1 VSKLDFNKLNAYEL
15 IEERHLDDLGAE
27 GYLLKHKKSG
37 ARLFLVSNE
46 DNNKVFSIGFRTP
59 PINSCGLTHI
69 LEHSVLCG
77 SREFPAKDP
86 FVELAKGSL
95 NTFLNAMTY
104 PDKTV
109 YPIASCNDKDFQNLM
124 HVYLDAVFYPNI
136 YKREEIFRQE
146 GWHYE
151 LEEAEGD
158 LSING
163 VVYNEMKG
171 AFSSPEG
178 VLEREI
184 LNSLF
189 PDTPYGFESGG
200 DPDVIP
206 ELSYETFLDFHRQ
219 YYHPANS
226 YIFLYGDM
234 DMEEKLLWMDEHYLK
249 DFEEIEIDTE
259 VKVQEPFAK
268 QITVCKDY
276 SVTEED
282 TLDHNTYLSENFVV
296 GSTLDSKLYTAIEVL
311 EYALI
316 TAPGAPL
323 KQALLDAGIG
333 QDIMSSVDNG
343 ILQPVFSIIAKNANE
358 EDQDKFLSV
367 VRETLEE
374 LADKGLDKKTLLAG
388 INSFEFRYREADF
401 GRFPIGL
408 SYGLQCMDSWLYD
421 EKDPFMHLEENKT
434 FAFLKEAAEGNY
446 FEELIRKY
454 FLNNS
459 HSSLVICRPKR
470 GLTAENDKK
479 LSEKLAAYKAS
490 LSKEE
495 VEELVAQTK
504 HLKEYQS
511 EPSTKEELE
520 SIPLLAL
527 DDIKKEAEPFQN
539 RMIKAGNT
547 PLLMH
552 DLETNRIAYL
562 SFVFDAEHILEEELP
577 YLGILSSVLGYVD
590 TEHYSFRELSNEIN
604 IHTGGIDSRV
614 SVFTDNRESMDTHVK
629 FIVSAKSLFEEVGKT
644 FELTKEVLFASK
656 LEDDKRLKEII
667 SQLKSR
673 VQMTMN
679 SSGHAVASM
688 RGMSYFSESAV
699 AIDAGSGVAFYR
711 VLEELSADFDQKKEE
726 LRAKLSELCKKI
738 LCKEHLLVSV
748 TAGEGLEEQLL
759 AEVKEF
765 EEKLYDAPEAEKAVY
780 ACEKKNEGF
789 KTASKVNYV
798 ARCGNFKSHGFDY
811 VGTLKILKVIMSY
824 DYMWN
829 RIRVL
834 GGAYGCMSG
843 FDRNGDSYF
852 VSYRDPH
859 MSRTEDVYEGIPQ
872 YLREFNVD
880 DRDMLK
886 FIIGTISMMDTPL
899 NPSAKGSRNMSAY
912 LSGLTL
918 EQLQKERDE
927 VLSAGKEDIQALAPY
942 VEAILSD
949 DCRCVIGDESK
960 ITENKDRFGRLESLQ

>member
-1 VSKLDFNKLNAYEL
+1 MDFNKLSAYEL

-109 YPIASCNDKDFQNLM
+109 YPVASCNDKDFQNLM

-136 YKREEIFRQE
+136 YEREEIFRQE

-151 LEEAEGD
+151 LEDPEGEIQ
-158 LSING
+158 ING

-206 ELSYETFLDFHRQ
+206 DLSYETFLDFHRQ

-249 DFEEIEIDTE
+249 DFDEIRIDTE
-259 VKVQEPFAK
+259 LKPQAAFAE
-268 QITVCKDY
+268 QITVRKDY
-276 SVTEED
+276 SITEED
-282 TLDHNTYLSENFVV
+282 SLEHNTYLSENFVM
-296 GSTLDSKLYTAIEVL
+296 GTALDAKLYTAIEVL
-311 EYALI
+311 DYALI

-343 ILQPVFSIIAKNANE
+343 ILQPVFSVIAKNAEE
-358 EDQDKFLSV
+358 EDKERFLTV
-367 VRETLEE
+367 IRQTLEQLVE
-374 LADKGLDKKTLLAG
+374 EGLDKQTLLAG
-388 INSFEFRYREADF
+388 INSLEFRYREADF

-421 EKDPFMHLEENKT
+421 EKDPFMHLEENRV
-434 FAFLKEAAEGNY
+434 FAFLKEAAEGSY
-446 FEELIRKY
+446 FEDLIRSY

-459 HSSLVICRPKR
+459 HSSVVMCCPKK

-479 LSEKLAAYKAS
+479 LADKLAAYKAS

-495 VEELVAQTK
+495 LDALVASTK

-527 DDIKKEAEPFQN
+527 EDIKKEAEPFTN
-539 RMIKAGNT
+539 RMLQAGDI

-552 DLETNRIAYL
+552 DLETKQIAYL
-562 SFVFDAEHILEEELP
+562 EFVFDGEYILEEELP

-614 SVFTDNRESMDTHVK
+614 SIFTDHSEEMACHVK
-629 FIVSAKSLFEEVGKT
+629 FILSAKALFEEADQA
-644 FELTKEVLFASK
+644 FALTKEILFASK
-656 LEDDKRLKEII
+656 IEDDKRLKEII

-688 RGMSYFSESAV
+688 RGMSYFSESAA
-699 AIDAGSGVAFYR
+699 AIDASSGVAFYR
-711 VLEELSADFDQKKEE
+711 LLEELTEDFEGRKEE
-726 LRAKLSELCKKI
+726 LKERLQQLCKK
-738 LCKEHLLVSV
+738 LFCKKHLLVSL
-748 TAGEGLEEQLL
+748 TAGAGLEEK
-759 AEVKEF
+759 AIEEVKALGEQLY
-765 EEKLYDAPEAEKAVY
+765 EEKEAEKAAY
-780 ACEKKNEGF
+780 FCEKKNEGF

-798 ARCGNFKSHGFDY
+798 ARCGNFKKHGFSY
-811 VGTLKILKVIMSY
+811 TGALKILKVVMSY

-829 RIRVL
+829 QIRVL
-834 GGAYGCMSG
+834 GGAYGCMCG

-859 MSRTEDVYEGIPQ
+859 MKRTEEVYEGIPE
-872 YLREFNVD
+872 YLRKFDADE
-880 DRDMLK
+880 RAMLK
-886 FIIGTISMMDTPL
+886 FIIGTVSMMDTPL
-899 NPSAKGSRNMSAY
+899 NPSAKGSRSLMAY
-912 LSGLTL
+912 LSGLQFET
-918 EQLQKERDE
+918 LQKERNE
-927 VLSAGKEDIQALAPY
+927 VLSAGKEDIQALAAL

-949 DCRCVIGDESK
+949 ECRCVIGDESK
-960 ITENKDRFGRLESLQ
+960 ITENKERFSRLESLQ

>member
-1 VSKLDFNKLNAYEL
+1 MDFNKLSAYEL

-109 YPIASCNDKDFQNLM
+109 YPVASCNDKDFQNLM

-136 YKREEIFRQE
+136 YEREEIFRQE

-151 LEEAEGD
+151 LEDAKGEIQ
-158 LSING
+158 ING

-206 ELSYETFLDFHRQ
+206 DLSYETFLDFHRQ

-249 DFEEIEIDTE
+249 DFDEIRIDTE
-259 VKVQEPFAK
+259 LKPQAAFAE
-268 QITVCKDY
+268 QITVRKDY
-276 SVTEED
+276 SITEED
-282 TLDHNTYLSENFVV
+282 SLEHNTYLSENFVM
-296 GSTLDSKLYTAIEVL
+296 GTALDAKLYTAIEVL
-311 EYALI
+311 DYALI

-343 ILQPVFSIIAKNANE
+343 ILQPVFSVIAKNAEE
-358 EDQDKFLSV
+358 EDKERFLAV
-367 VRETLEE
+367 IRETLEKLVE
-374 LADKGLDKKTLLAG
+374 EGLDKQTLLAG
-388 INSFEFRYREADF
+388 INSLEFRYREADF

-421 EKDPFMHLEENKT
+421 EKDPFMHLEENRV
-434 FAFLKEAAEGNY
+434 FAFLKEATEGSY
-446 FEELIRKY
+446 FEDLIRSY

-459 HSSLVICRPKR
+459 HSSVVMCCPKK

-479 LSEKLAAYKAS
+479 LADKLAAYKAS

-495 VEELVAQTK
+495 IDALVASTK

-527 DDIKKEAEPFQN
+527 EDIKKEAEPFTN
-539 RMIKAGNT
+539 RLLQAGEI

-552 DLETNRIAYL
+552 DLETKQIAYL
-562 SFVFDAEHILEEELP
+562 EFVFDAEHISEEELP

-614 SVFTDNRESMDTHVK
+614 SIFTDHSEEMACHVK
-629 FIVSAKSLFEEVGKT
+629 FILSAKALFEEADQA
-644 FELTKEVLFASK
+644 FALTREILFASK
-656 LEDDKRLKEII
+656 IEDDKRLREII

-688 RGMSYFSESAV
+688 RGMSYFSESAA
-699 AIDAGSGVAFYR
+699 AIDASSGIAFYR
-711 VLEELSADFDQKKEE
+711 LLEELTEDFEGRKEE
-726 LRAKLSELCKKI
+726 LKERLQQLCKK
-738 LCKEHLLVSV
+738 LFCKKHLLVSL
-748 TAGEGLEEQLL
+748 TAGPRLEEK
-759 AEVKEF
+759 AMEEVKALGEQLY
-765 EEKLYDAPEAEKAVY
+765 EEKEAEKAVY
-780 ACEKKNEGF
+780 SCEKKNEGF

-798 ARCGNFKSHGFDY
+798 ARCGNFKKQGFSY
-811 VGTLKILKVIMSY
+811 TGALKILKVVMSY

-829 RIRVL
+829 QIRVL
-834 GGAYGCMSG
+834 GGAYGCMCG

-859 MSRTEDVYEGIPQ
+859 MKRTEEVYEGIPE
-872 YLREFNVD
+872 YLRNFDADE
-880 DRDMLK
+880 RAILK
-886 FIIGTISMMDTPL
+886 FIIGTVSMMDTPL
-899 NPSAKGSRNMSAY
+899 NPSAKGSRSLMAY
-912 LSGLTL
+912 LSGLQFET
-918 EQLQKERDE
+918 LQKERNE
-927 VLSAGKEDIQALAPY
+927 VLSAGKEDIQALAAL

-949 DCRCVIGDESK
+949 ECRCVIGDESK
-960 ITENKDRFGRLESLQ
+960 ITENKERFSRLESLQ

>member
-1 VSKLDFNKLNAYEL
+1 MDFNKLSAYEL

-109 YPIASCNDKDFQNLM
+109 YPVASCNDKDFQNLM

-136 YKREEIFRQE
+136 YERKEIFRQE

-151 LEEAEGD
+151 LEDAKGEIQ
-158 LSING
+158 ING

-206 ELSYETFLDFHRQ
+206 DLSYETFLDFHRQ

-249 DFEEIEIDTE
+249 DFDEIQIDTE
-259 VKVQEPFAK
+259 LKPQAAFAE
-268 QITVCKDY
+268 QITVRKDY
-276 SVTEED
+276 SITEED
-282 TLDHNTYLSENFVV
+282 SLEHNTYLSENFVM
-296 GSTLDSKLYTAIEVL
+296 GRALDAKLYTAIEVL
-311 EYALI
+311 DYALI

-343 ILQPVFSIIAKNANE
+343 ILQPVFSVIAKNAEE
-358 EDQDKFLSV
+358 EDKERFLTV
-367 VRETLEE
+367 IRQTLEQLVE
-374 LADKGLDKKTLLAG
+374 EGLDKQTLLAG
-388 INSFEFRYREADF
+388 INSLEFRYREADF

-421 EKDPFMHLEENKT
+421 EKDPFMHLEENRV

-446 FEELIRKY
+446 FEDLIRSY

-459 HSSLVICRPKR
+459 HSSVVMCCPKK

-479 LSEKLAAYKAS
+479 LADKLAAYKAS

-495 VEELVAQTK
+495 IDALVASTK

-527 DDIKKEAEPFQN
+527 EDIKKEAEPFTN
-539 RMIKAGNT
+539 RLLQAGEI

-552 DLETNRIAYL
+552 DIETKQIAYL
-562 SFVFDAEHILEEELP
+562 EFVFDAEHISEEELP

-614 SVFTDNRESMDTHVK
+614 SIFTDHSEEMACHVK
-629 FIVSAKSLFEEVGKT
+629 FILSAKALFEEADQA
-644 FELTKEVLFASK
+644 FALTREILFASK
-656 LEDDKRLKEII
+656 IEDDKRLREII

-688 RGMSYFSESAV
+688 RGMSYFSESAA
-699 AIDAGSGVAFYR
+699 AIDASSGIAFYR
-711 VLEELSADFDQKKEE
+711 LLEELTEDFEGRKEE
-726 LRAKLSELCKKI
+726 LKERLQQLCKK
-738 LCKEHLLVSV
+738 LFCKKHLLVSL
-748 TAGEGLEEQLL
+748 TAGPGLEEK
-759 AEVKEF
+759 AMEEVKALGEQLY
-765 EEKLYDAPEAEKAVY
+765 EEKEAEKAVY
-780 ACEKKNEGF
+780 SCEKKNEGF

-798 ARCGNFKSHGFDY
+798 ARCGNFKKQGFSY
-811 VGTLKILKVIMSY
+811 TGALKILKVVMSY

-829 RIRVL
+829 QIRVL
-834 GGAYGCMSG
+834 GGAYGCMCG

-859 MSRTEDVYEGIPQ
+859 MKRTEEVYEGIPE
-872 YLREFNVD
+872 YLRNFDADE
-880 DRDMLK
+880 RAMLK
-886 FIIGTISMMDTPL
+886 FIIGTVSMMDTPL
-899 NPSAKGSRNMSAY
+899 NPSAKGSRSLMAY
-912 LSGLTL
+912 LSGLQFET
-918 EQLQKERDE
+918 LQKERNE
-927 VLSAGKEDIQALAPY
+927 VLSAGKEDIQALAGL

-949 DCRCVIGDESK
+949 ECRCVIGDESK
-960 ITENKDRFGRLESLQ
+960 ITENKERFSRLESLQ

>member
-1 VSKLDFNKLNAYEL
+1 MDFNKLSAYEL

-109 YPIASCNDKDFQNLM
+109 YPVASCNDKDFQNLM

-136 YKREEIFRQE
+136 YEREEIFRQE

-151 LEEAEGD
+151 LEDPEGEIQ
-158 LSING
+158 ING

-206 ELSYETFLDFHRQ
+206 DLSYETFLDFHRQ

-249 DFEEIEIDTE
+249 DFDEIQIDTE
-259 VKVQEPFAK
+259 LKPQAAFAE
-268 QITVCKDY
+268 QITVRKDY
-276 SVTEED
+276 SITEED
-282 TLDHNTYLSENFVV
+282 SLEHNTYLSENFVM
-296 GSTLDSKLYTAIEVL
+296 GTTLDAKLYTAIEVL
-311 EYALI
+311 DYALI

-343 ILQPVFSIIAKNANE
+343 ILQPVFSVIAKNAEE
-358 EDQDKFLSV
+358 EDKERFLTV
-367 VRETLEE
+367 IRQTLEQLVE
-374 LADKGLDKKTLLAG
+374 EGLDKQTLLAG
-388 INSFEFRYREADF
+388 INSLEFRYREADF

-408 SYGLQCMDSWLYD
+408 SYGLQCMDSWLYN
-421 EKDPFMHLEENKT
+421 EKDPFIHLEENRV
-434 FAFLKEAAEGNY
+434 FAFLKEAAEGSY
-446 FEELIRKY
+446 FEDLIRSY

-459 HSSLVICRPKR
+459 HSSVVMCCPKK

-479 LSEKLAAYKAS
+479 LADKLAAYKAS

-495 VEELVAQTK
+495 IDALVASTK

-527 DDIKKEAEPFQN
+527 EDIKKEAEPFTN
-539 RMIKAGNT
+539 RLLQAGEI

-552 DLETNRIAYL
+552 DLETKQIAYL
-562 SFVFDAEHILEEELP
+562 EFVFDAEHISEEELP

-614 SVFTDNRESMDTHVK
+614 SIFTDHSEEMACHVK
-629 FIVSAKSLFEEVGKT
+629 FILSAKALFEEADQA
-644 FELTKEVLFASK
+644 FALTREILFASK
-656 LEDDKRLKEII
+656 IEDDKRLREII

-688 RGMSYFSESAV
+688 RGMSYFSESAA
-699 AIDAGSGVAFYR
+699 AIDASSGIAFYR
-711 VLEELSADFDQKKEE
+711 LLEELTEDFEGRKEE
-726 LRAKLSELCKKI
+726 LKERLQQLCKK
-738 LCKEHLLVSV
+738 LFCKKHLLVSL
-748 TAGEGLEEQLL
+748 TAGAGLEEKVME
-759 AEVKEF
+759 EVKALGEQLY
-765 EEKLYDAPEAEKAVY
+765 EEKEAEKAVY
-780 ACEKKNEGF
+780 SCEKKNEGF

-798 ARCGNFKSHGFDY
+798 ARCGNFKKQGFSY
-811 VGTLKILKVIMSY
+811 TGALKILKVVMSY

-829 RIRVL
+829 QIRVL
-834 GGAYGCMSG
+834 GGAYGCMCG

-859 MSRTEDVYEGIPQ
+859 MKRTEEVYEGIPE
-872 YLREFNVD
+872 YLRNFDADE
-880 DRDMLK
+880 RAMLK
-886 FIIGTISMMDTPL
+886 FIIGTVSMMDTPL
-899 NPSAKGSRNMSAY
+899 NPSAKGSRSLMAY
-912 LSGLTL
+912 LSGLQFET
-918 EQLQKERDE
+918 LQKERDE
-927 VLSAGKEDIQALAPY
+927 VLSAGKEDIQALAGL

-949 DCRCVIGDESK
+949 ECRCVIGDESK
-960 ITENKDRFGRLESLQ
+960 ITENKERFSRLESLQ

>member
-1 VSKLDFNKLNAYEL
+1 MDFNKLKAYEL

-109 YPIASCNDKDFQNLM
+109 YPVASCNDKDFQNLM

-136 YKREEIFRQE
+136 YQREEIFRQE

-151 LEEAEGD
+151 LEDEKSEIQ
-158 LSING
+158 ING

-200 DPDVIP
+200 DPEVIP

-249 DFEEIEIDTE
+249 DFDEIRIDTE
-259 VKVQEPFAK
+259 LKEQAPFAE
-268 QITVCKDY
+268 QITVKKDY
-276 SVTEED
+276 SITEED
-282 TLDHNTYLSENFVV
+282 SLENNTYLSENYVI
-296 GSTLDSKLYTAIEVL
+296 GSALDAKLYTAIEVL

-358 EDQDKFLSV
+358 EDMEAFSALIRSS
-367 VRETLEE
+367 LEE
-374 LADKGLDKKTLLAG
+374 LAEQGLDKQTLLAG
-388 INSFEFRYREADF
+388 INSLEFRYREADF

-421 EKDPFMHLEENKT
+421 EKDPFMHLEENKV
-434 FAFLKEAAEGNY
+434 FAFLKEAAEGDY

-454 FLNNS
+454 FLNNQ
-459 HSSLVICRPKR
+459 HSSIVICRPKK
-470 GLTAENDKK
+470 GLTAENEKK
-479 LSEKLAAYKAS
+479 LAEKLSAYKAS
-490 LSKEE
+490 LSEE
-495 VEELVAQTK
+495 EIKALVEETK

-527 DDIKKEAEPFQN
+527 EDIKKEAEPFVN
-539 RMIKAGNT
+539 RQEMAGKV
-547 PLLMH
+547 PMLLH
-552 DLETNRIAYL
+552 DLETKQIAYL
-562 SFVFDAEHILEEELP
+562 EFVFDAEHILEEELP
-577 YLGILSSVLGYVD
+577 YLGILSSILGYVD
-590 TEHYSFRELSNEIN
+590 TEHYNFRELSNEIN

-614 SVFTDNRESMDTHVK
+614 SIYTDHSEEMACHVK
-629 FIVSAKSLFEEVGKT
+629 FILSAKALFEEVDQV
-644 FELTKEVLFASK
+644 FSLTKEILFSSRI
-656 LEDDKRLKEII
+656 EDDKRLKEII

-688 RGMSYFSESAV
+688 RGMSYFSESAA
-699 AIDAGSGVAFYR
+699 AIDASSGVAFYR
-711 VLEELSADFDQKKEE
+711 VLEEIHADFEGHKEDLKK
-726 LRAKLSELCKKI
+726 KLQALCKK
-738 LCKEHLLVSV
+738 LFCQNHLLVSI
-748 TAGEGLEEQLL
+748 TAGAGMEESFR
-759 AEVKEF
+759 KET
-765 EEKLYDAPEAEKAVY
+765 EALGEKLYEEKADAKALY
-780 ACEKKNEGF
+780 SCEKKNEGF

-798 ARCGNFKSHGFDY
+798 ARCGNFKKHGFTY
-811 VGTLKILKVIMSY
+811 SGALKILKIAMSY

-829 RIRVL
+829 QIRVL
-834 GGAYGCMSG
+834 GGAYGCMCG

-859 MSRTEDVYEGIPQ
+859 MKRTEEVYEGIPD
-872 YLREFNVD
+872 YLKNFDADE
-880 DRDMLK
+880 RDMLK

-899 NPSAKGSRNMSAY
+899 NPSAKGSRSLMAY
-912 LSGLTL
+912 LSGVDFAL
-918 EQLQKERDE
+918 LQKERDQ
-927 VLSAGKEDIQALAPY
+927 VLSAGKEDIRALAPL
-942 VEAILSD
+942 VESILSD

-960 ITENKDRFGRLESLQ
+960 ITENKDRFGRLENLQ

>member
-1 VSKLDFNKLNAYEL
+1 MDFNKLNAYEL

-46 DNNKVFSIGFRTP
+46 DSNKVFSIGFRTP

-109 YPIASCNDKDFQNLM
+109 YPVASCNDKDFQNLM

-136 YKREEIFRQE
+136 YRKEEIFRQE

-151 LEEAEGD
+151 LEDEKSEIQ
-158 LSING
+158 ING

-234 DMEEKLLWMDEHYLK
+234 DMEEKLLWMDAHYLK
-249 DFEEIEIDTE
+249 DFDEIEIDTE
-259 VKVQEPFAK
+259 LKEQAPFAE
-268 QITVCKDY
+268 QITVRKDY
-276 SVTEED
+276 SITEED
-282 TLDHNTYLSENFVV
+282 SLENNTYLSENYVI
-296 GSTLDSKLYTAIEVL
+296 GTALDARLYTAIEVL

-358 EDQDKFLSV
+358 EDKEAFCSLIHSC
-367 VRETLEE
+367 LED
-374 LADKGLDKKTLLAG
+374 LAEQGLDKQTLLAG
-388 INSFEFRYREADF
+388 INSLEFRYREADF

-421 EKDPFMHLEENKT
+421 EKDPFMHLEENKV
-434 FAFLKEAAEGNY
+434 FAFLKEAAEGDY

-459 HSSLVICRPKR
+459 HSSIVICSPKK
-470 GLTAENDKK
+470 GLTAENEKK
-479 LSEKLAAYKAS
+479 LAEKLSAYKAS
-490 LSKEE
+490 LSEE
-495 VEELVAQTK
+495 EIRALVEETK

-520 SIPLLAL
+520 SIPLLEL
-527 DDIKKEAEPFQN
+527 EDIKKEAEPFVN
-539 RMIKAGNT
+539 RQEMAGKV
-547 PLLMH
+547 PMLLH
-552 DLETNRIAYL
+552 DLETKQIAYL
-562 SFVFDAEHILEEELP
+562 EFVFDAEHISEEELP

-614 SVFTDNRESMDTHVK
+614 SIFTDHSEEMACQVK
-629 FIVSAKSLFEEVGKT
+629 FILSAKALFEEVEKV
-644 FELTKEVLFASK
+644 FSLTKEILFASRI
-656 LEDDKRLKEII
+656 EDDKRLKEII

-688 RGMSYFSESAV
+688 RGMSYFSESAA
-699 AIDAGSGVAFYR
+699 AIDASSGVAFYR
-711 VLEELSADFDQKKEE
+711 VLEEINADFEGQKESLKK
-726 LRAKLSELCKKI
+726 KLISLCKK
-738 LCKEHLLVSV
+738 LFCQNHLLLSI
-748 TAGEGLEEQLL
+748 TAGAGMEENFRKE
-759 AEVKEF
+759 AEALGEMLY
-765 EEKLYDAPEAEKAVY
+765 EEKEQTKASY
-780 ACEKKNEGF
+780 SCEKKNEGF

-798 ARCGNFKSHGFDY
+798 ARCGNFKKHGFAY
-811 VGTLKILKVIMSY
+811 AGALKILKIAMSY

-829 RIRVL
+829 QIRVL
-834 GGAYGCMSG
+834 GGAYGCMCG

-859 MSRTEDVYEGIPQ
+859 MKRTEEVYEGIPE
-872 YLREFNVD
+872 YLKNFDADE
-880 DRDMLK
+880 RDMLK

-899 NPSAKGSRNMSAY
+899 NPSAKGSRSLMAY
-912 LSGLTL
+912 LSGLDFAV
-918 EQLQKERDE
+918 LQKERDQ
-927 VLSAGKEDIQALAPY
+927 VLSAEKEDIRALAPL

-960 ITENKDRFGRLESLQ
+960 ITENKDRFGRLENLQ

>member
-1 VSKLDFNKLNAYEL
+1 MDFNKLSAYEL

-109 YPIASCNDKDFQNLM
+109 YPVASCNDKDFQNLM

-136 YKREEIFRQE
+136 YEREEIFRQE

-151 LEEAEGD
+151 LEDREGEIQ
-158 LSING
+158 ING

-206 ELSYETFLDFHRQ
+206 DLSYETFLDFHRQ

-249 DFEEIEIDTE
+249 DFDEIQIDTE
-259 VKVQEPFAK
+259 LKPQAAFAE
-268 QITVCKDY
+268 QITVRKDY
-276 SVTEED
+276 SITEED
-282 TLDHNTYLSENFVV
+282 SLEHNTYLSENFVM
-296 GSTLDSKLYTAIEVL
+296 GRALDAKLYTAIEVL
-311 EYALI
+311 DYALI

-343 ILQPVFSIIAKNANE
+343 ILQPVFSVIAKNAEE
-358 EDQDKFLSV
+358 EDKERFLTV
-367 VRETLEE
+367 IRQTLEQLVE
-374 LADKGLDKKTLLAG
+374 EGLDKQTLLAG
-388 INSFEFRYREADF
+388 INSLEFRYREADF

-421 EKDPFMHLEENKT
+421 EKDPFMHLEENRV
-434 FAFLKEAAEGNY
+434 FAFLKEAAEGSY
-446 FEELIRKY
+446 FEDLIRSY

-459 HSSLVICRPKR
+459 HSSVVMCCPKK

-479 LSEKLAAYKAS
+479 LADKLAAYKAS

-495 VEELVAQTK
+495 LDALVASTK

-527 DDIKKEAEPFQN
+527 EDIKKEAEPFTN
-539 RMIKAGNT
+539 RLLQAGEI

-552 DLETNRIAYL
+552 DLETKQIAYL
-562 SFVFDAEHILEEELP
+562 EFVFDAEHISEEELP

-614 SVFTDNRESMDTHVK
+614 SIFTDHSEEMACHVK
-629 FIVSAKSLFEEVGKT
+629 FILSAKALFEEADQA
-644 FELTKEVLFASK
+644 FALTREILFASK
-656 LEDDKRLKEII
+656 IEDDKRLREII

-688 RGMSYFSESAV
+688 RGMSYFSESAA
-699 AIDAGSGVAFYR
+699 AIDASSGIAFYR
-711 VLEELSADFDQKKEE
+711 LLEELTEDFEGRKEE
-726 LRAKLSELCKKI
+726 LKERLQQLCKK
-738 LCKEHLLVSV
+738 LFCKKHLLVSL
-748 TAGEGLEEQLL
+748 TAGAGLEEK
-759 AEVKEF
+759 AMEEVKALGEQLY
-765 EEKLYDAPEAEKAVY
+765 EEKEAEKAVY
-780 ACEKKNEGF
+780 SCEKKNEGF

-798 ARCGNFKSHGFDY
+798 ARCGNFKKQGFSY
-811 VGTLKILKVIMSY
+811 TGALKILKVVMSY

-829 RIRVL
+829 QIRVL
-834 GGAYGCMSG
+834 GGAYGCMCG

-859 MSRTEDVYEGIPQ
+859 MKRTEEVYEGIPE
-872 YLREFNVD
+872 YLRNFDADE
-880 DRDMLK
+880 RAMLK
-886 FIIGTISMMDTPL
+886 FIIGTVSMMDTPL
-899 NPSAKGSRNMSAY
+899 NPSAKGSRSLMAY
-912 LSGLTL
+912 LSGLQFET
-918 EQLQKERDE
+918 LQKERNE
-927 VLSAGKEDIQALAPY
+927 VLSAGKEDIQALAGL

-949 DCRCVIGDESK
+949 ECRCVIGDESK
-960 ITENKDRFGRLESLQ
+960 ITENKERFSRLESLQ

>member
-1 VSKLDFNKLNAYEL
+1 MDFNKLSAYEL

-109 YPIASCNDKDFQNLM
+109 YPVASCNDKDFQNLM

-136 YKREEIFRQE
+136 YEREEIFRQE

-151 LEEAEGD
+151 LEDPEGEIQ
-158 LSING
+158 ING

-206 ELSYETFLDFHRQ
+206 DLSYETFLNFHRQ

-249 DFEEIEIDTE
+249 DFDEIQIDTE
-259 VKVQEPFAK
+259 LKPQAAFAE
-268 QITVCKDY
+268 QITVRKDY
-276 SVTEED
+276 SITEED
-282 TLDHNTYLSENFVV
+282 SLEHNTYLSENFVM
-296 GSTLDSKLYTAIEVL
+296 GRALDAKLYTAIEVL
-311 EYALI
+311 DYALI

-343 ILQPVFSIIAKNANE
+343 ILQPVFSVIAKNAEE
-358 EDQDKFLSV
+358 EDKERFLTV
-367 VRETLEE
+367 IRETLEKLVE
-374 LADKGLDKKTLLAG
+374 EGLDKQTLLAG
-388 INSFEFRYREADF
+388 INSLEFRYREADF

-421 EKDPFMHLEENKT
+421 EKDPFMHLEENHV
-434 FAFLKEAAEGNY
+434 FAFLKEAAEGSY
-446 FEELIRKY
+446 FEDLIRSY

-459 HSSLVICRPKR
+459 HSSVVMCCPKK

-479 LSEKLAAYKAS
+479 LADKLAAYKAS

-495 VEELVAQTK
+495 IDALVASTK

-527 DDIKKEAEPFQN
+527 EDIKKEAEPFTN
-539 RMIKAGNT
+539 RLLQAGEI

-552 DLETNRIAYL
+552 DLETKQIAYL
-562 SFVFDAEHILEEELP
+562 EFVFDAEHISEEELP

-614 SVFTDNRESMDTHVK
+614 SIFTDHSEEMACRVK
-629 FIVSAKSLFEEVGKT
+629 FILSAKALFEEVDQA
-644 FELTKEVLFASK
+644 FALTREIFFASK
-656 LEDDKRLKEII
+656 IEDDKRLREII

-688 RGMSYFSESAV
+688 RGMSYFSESAA
-699 AIDAGSGVAFYR
+699 AIDASSGIAFYR
-711 VLEELSADFDQKKEE
+711 LLEELTEDFEGRKEE
-726 LRAKLSELCKKI
+726 LKERLQQLCKK
-738 LCKEHLLVSV
+738 LFCKKHLLVSL
-748 TAGEGLEEQLL
+748 TAGAGLEEK
-759 AEVKEF
+759 AMEEVKALGEQLY
-765 EEKLYDAPEAEKAVY
+765 EEKEAEKAAY
-780 ACEKKNEGF
+780 SCEKKNEGF

-798 ARCGNFKSHGFDY
+798 ARCGNFKKQGFSY
-811 VGTLKILKVIMSY
+811 TGALKILKVVMSY

-829 RIRVL
+829 QIRVL
-834 GGAYGCMSG
+834 GGAYGCMCG

-859 MSRTEDVYEGIPQ
+859 MKRTEEVYEGIPE
-872 YLREFNVD
+872 YLRNFDADE
-880 DRDMLK
+880 RAMLK
-886 FIIGTISMMDTPL
+886 FIIGTVSMMDTPL
-899 NPSAKGSRNMSAY
+899 NPSAKGSRSLMAY
-912 LSGLTL
+912 LSGLQFET
-918 EQLQKERDE
+918 LQKERNE
-927 VLSAGKEDIQALAPY
+927 VLTAGKEDIQALAGL

-949 DCRCVIGDESK
+949 ECRCVIGDESK
-960 ITENKDRFGRLESLQ
+960 ITENKERFSRLESLQ

>member
-1 VSKLDFNKLNAYEL
+1 MDFNKLKAYEL

-109 YPIASCNDKDFQNLM
+109 YPVASCNDKDFQNLM

-136 YKREEIFRQE
+136 YQREEIFRQE

-151 LEEAEGD
+151 LEDEKSEIQ
-158 LSING
+158 ING

-200 DPDVIP
+200 DPEVIP

-249 DFEEIEIDTE
+249 DFDEIRIDTE
-259 VKVQEPFAK
+259 LKEQAPFAE
-268 QITVCKDY
+268 QITVKKDY
-276 SVTEED
+276 SITEED
-282 TLDHNTYLSENFVV
+282 SLENNTYLSENYVI
-296 GSTLDSKLYTAIEVL
+296 GSALDAKLYTAIEVL

-333 QDIMSSVDNG
+333 QYIMSSVDNG

-358 EDQDKFLSV
+358 EDMEAFSALIRSC
-367 VRETLEE
+367 LEE
-374 LADKGLDKKTLLAG
+374 LAEQGLDKQTLLAG
-388 INSFEFRYREADF
+388 INSLEFRYREADF

-421 EKDPFMHLEENKT
+421 EKDPFMHLEENKV
-434 FAFLKEAAEGNY
+434 FAFLKEAAEGDY

-454 FLNNS
+454 FLNNQ
-459 HSSLVICRPKR
+459 HSSIVICRPKK
-470 GLTAENDKK
+470 GLTAENEKK
-479 LSEKLAAYKAS
+479 LAEKLSAYKAS
-490 LSKEE
+490 LSEE
-495 VEELVAQTK
+495 EIKALVEETK

-527 DDIKKEAEPFQN
+527 EDIKKEAEPFVN
-539 RMIKAGNT
+539 RQEMAGKV
-547 PLLMH
+547 PMLLH
-552 DLETNRIAYL
+552 DLETKQIAYL
-562 SFVFDAEHILEEELP
+562 EFVFDAEHILEEELP

-590 TEHYSFRELSNEIN
+590 TEHYNFRELSNEIN

-614 SVFTDNRESMDTHVK
+614 SIYTDHSEEMACHVK
-629 FIVSAKSLFEEVGKT
+629 FILSAKALFEEVDQV
-644 FELTKEVLFASK
+644 FSLTKEILFSSRI
-656 LEDDKRLKEII
+656 EDDKRLKEII

-688 RGMSYFSESAV
+688 RGMSYFSESAA
-699 AIDAGSGVAFYR
+699 AIDASSGVAFYR
-711 VLEELSADFDQKKEE
+711 VLEEIHADFEGHKEDLKK
-726 LRAKLSELCKKI
+726 KLQALCKK
-738 LCKEHLLVSV
+738 LFCQNHLLVSI
-748 TAGEGLEEQLL
+748 TAGAGMEESFR
-759 AEVKEF
+759 KET
-765 EEKLYDAPEAEKAVY
+765 EALGEKLYEEKADAKALY
-780 ACEKKNEGF
+780 SCEKKNEGF

-798 ARCGNFKSHGFDY
+798 ARCGNFKKHGFTY
-811 VGTLKILKVIMSY
+811 SGALKILKIAMSY

-829 RIRVL
+829 QIRVL
-834 GGAYGCMSG
+834 GGAYGCMCG

-859 MSRTEDVYEGIPQ
+859 MKRTEEVYEGIPD
-872 YLREFNVD
+872 YLKNFDADE
-880 DRDMLK
+880 RDMLK

-899 NPSAKGSRNMSAY
+899 NPSAKGSRSLMAY
-912 LSGLTL
+912 LSGVDFAL
-918 EQLQKERDE
+918 LQKERDQ
-927 VLSAGKEDIQALAPY
+927 VLSAGKEDIRALAPL
-942 VEAILSD
+942 VESILSD

-960 ITENKDRFGRLESLQ
+960 ITENKDRFGRLENLQ

>member
-1 VSKLDFNKLNAYEL
+1 MDFNKLSAYEL

-109 YPIASCNDKDFQNLM
+109 YPVASCNDKDFQNLM

-136 YKREEIFRQE
+136 YERKEIFRQE

-151 LEEAEGD
+151 LEDPEGEIQ
-158 LSING
+158 ING

-206 ELSYETFLDFHRQ
+206 DLSYETFLDFHRQ

-249 DFEEIEIDTE
+249 DFDEIRIDTE
-259 VKVQEPFAK
+259 LKPQAAFAE
-268 QITVCKDY
+268 QITVRKDY
-276 SVTEED
+276 SITEED
-282 TLDHNTYLSENFVV
+282 SLEHNTYLSENFVM
-296 GSTLDSKLYTAIEVL
+296 GTALDAKLYTAIEVL
-311 EYALI
+311 DYALI

-343 ILQPVFSIIAKNANE
+343 ILQPVFSVIAKNAEE
-358 EDQDKFLSV
+358 EDKERFLAV
-367 VRETLEE
+367 IRETLEKLVE
-374 LADKGLDKKTLLAG
+374 EGLDKQTLLAG
-388 INSFEFRYREADF
+388 INSLEFRYREADF

-421 EKDPFMHLEENKT
+421 EKDPFMHLEENRV
-434 FAFLKEAAEGNY
+434 FAFLKEATEGSY
-446 FEELIRKY
+446 FEDLIRSY

-459 HSSLVICRPKR
+459 HSSVVMCCPKK

-479 LSEKLAAYKAS
+479 LADKLAAYKAS

-495 VEELVAQTK
+495 IDALVASTK

-527 DDIKKEAEPFQN
+527 EDIKKEAEPFTN
-539 RMIKAGNT
+539 RLLQAGEI

-552 DLETNRIAYL
+552 DLETKQIAYL
-562 SFVFDAEHILEEELP
+562 EFVFDAEHISEEELP

-614 SVFTDNRESMDTHVK
+614 SIFTDHSEEMACHVK
-629 FIVSAKSLFEEVGKT
+629 FILSAKALFEEADQA
-644 FELTKEVLFASK
+644 FALTREILFASK
-656 LEDDKRLKEII
+656 IEDDKRLREII

-688 RGMSYFSESAV
+688 RGMSYFSESAA
-699 AIDAGSGVAFYR
+699 AIDASSGIAFYR
-711 VLEELSADFDQKKEE
+711 LLEELTEDFEGRKEE
-726 LRAKLSELCKKI
+726 LKERLQQLCKK
-738 LCKEHLLVSV
+738 LFCKKHLLVSL
-748 TAGEGLEEQLL
+748 TAGPRLEEK
-759 AEVKEF
+759 AMEEVKALGEQLY
-765 EEKLYDAPEAEKAVY
+765 EEKEAEKAVY
-780 ACEKKNEGF
+780 SCEKKNEGF

-798 ARCGNFKSHGFDY
+798 ARCGNFKKQGFSY
-811 VGTLKILKVIMSY
+811 TGALKILKVVMSY

-829 RIRVL
+829 QIRVL
-834 GGAYGCMSG
+834 GGAYGCMCG

-859 MSRTEDVYEGIPQ
+859 MKRTEEVYEGIPE
-872 YLREFNVD
+872 YLRNFDADE
-880 DRDMLK
+880 RAILK
-886 FIIGTISMMDTPL
+886 FIIGTVSMMDTPL
-899 NPSAKGSRNMSAY
+899 NPSAKGSRSLMAY
-912 LSGLTL
+912 LSGLQFET
-918 EQLQKERDE
+918 LQKERNE
-927 VLSAGKEDIQALAPY
+927 VLSAGKEDIQALAAL

-949 DCRCVIGDESK
+949 ECRCVIGDESK
-960 ITENKDRFGRLESLQ
+960 ITENKERFSRLESLQ